1 MADGFVVPRVGAVD
15 GTEDA
20 DSSDHGK
27 EDEREHATII
37 GSRYH

>member
-20 DSSDHGK
+20 GGGDHDE
-27 EDEREHATII
+27 EDECEHGCII
-37 GSRYH
+37 GARYH